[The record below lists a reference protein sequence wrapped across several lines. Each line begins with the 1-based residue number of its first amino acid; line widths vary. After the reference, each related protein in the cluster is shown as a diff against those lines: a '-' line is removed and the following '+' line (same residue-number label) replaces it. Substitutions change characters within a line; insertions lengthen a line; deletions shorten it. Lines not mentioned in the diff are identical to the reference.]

1 MICDE
6 IPHIDLP
13 TDNITHPNNQISIL
27 CNNDLPD
34 ISVSAPSQRVAGIT
48 PEPAPYIFRQS
59 GQKTFSK
66 NLTTETT
73 YRVKFTD
80 VWKGKELRD
89 IFKDMQQMF
98 EDVLTKAKG
107 SEQDLSCVIVRHP
120 ELNHPIVVPLDK
132 WSNINTNT
140 VMTAVENVLNSDHKF
155 SLSDQMEVLIG
166 NISVP
171 KGSGRV
177 HITQLKGPQNSIKSK
192 PSILSVA
199 NDDHMCLATAIGRC
213 FVKLC
218 KITTLDEFKRITKN
232 DQPDMSATMKMVKHR
247 VITKSYLS
255 HIKSPT
261 NNKYRKIMSRAL
273 CAAANVPMDRPLT
286 ITDIQSFEDLLD
298 VNILVLLARLGN
310 KFCRVANH
318 SNIYLYLSETEDG
331 MGHFDGIGN
340 INGFFNYGY
349 FCETCL
355 KPYKKYR

>member
-1 MICDE
+1 
-6 IPHIDLP
+6 
-13 TDNITHPNNQISIL
+13 
-27 CNNDLPD
+27 LPD

-140 VMTAVENVLNSDHKF
+140 VMTAVENVLNSDQKF
-155 SLSDQMEVLIG
+155 SLSDQTEVLIG

-177 HITQLKGPQNSIKSK
+177 HYNTIER
-192 PSILSVA
+192 
-199 NDDHMCLATAIGRC
+199 TA
-213 FVKLC
+213 
-218 KITTLDEFKRITKN
+218 EFHQIETVHTECRKR
-232 DQPDMSATMKMVKHR
+232 
-247 VITKSYLS
+247 
-255 HIKSPT
+255 
-261 NNKYRKIMSRAL
+261 
-273 CAAANVPMDRPLT
+273 RPHV
-286 ITDIQSFEDLLD
+286 SS
-298 VNILVLLARLGN
+298 
-310 KFCRVANH
+310 H
-318 SNIYLYLSETEDG
+318 SNRT
-331 MGHFDGIGN
+331 M
-340 INGFFNYGY
+340 
-349 FCETCL
+349 FCQIMQD
-355 KPYKKYR
+355 RHAGRI